1 MQQPPYVHQ
10 GPQEQ
15 PLGED
20 PVRGP
25 LQLLALGIALS
36 IVQSLYDLVFVTF
49 GFLSSSLG
57 RVTTPLG
64 HLLMLLAP
72 ALMLAGAVQLTLP
85 KRPGQTAMMVG
96 VLGVLGGTVFA
107 FGAPL
112 LSSFGLWLWRL
123 AAFGGAVADS
133 AAIVGLAFGLDA
145 LGKSRGRASLGLK
158 TGATCAAGALF
169 LFTVSMSVFGVGDFI
184 MFLGVLLAV
193 VESGLLLA
201 LAVRVMGQGAPV
213 ADLVMGD
220 PSAYRGPQAGY
231 GMQQAAVVPGSVA
244 LGFLAGFFGGCIGLG
259 LVLAFAKGPATK
271 RGAGIGFACQTVV
284 GIGLRAAA
292 H

>member
-1 MQQPPYVHQ
+1 MRRPDLPPAPNSWTLSDGYV
-10 GPQEQ
+10 
-15 PLGED
+15 
-20 PVRGP
+20 
-25 LQLLALGIALS
+25 LQ
-36 IVQSLYDLVFVTF
+36 
-49 GFLSSSLG
+49 G
-57 RVTTPLG
+57 RVWR
-64 HLLMLLAP
+64 P
-72 ALMLAGAVQLTLP
+72 ASGAARCAVLYLHGIQSHGAWFEWSAG
-85 KRPGQTAMMVG
+85 R
-96 VLGVLGGTVFA
+96 
-107 FGAPL
+107 
-112 LSSFGLWLWRL
+112 
-123 AAFGGAVADS
+123 
-133 AAIVGLAFGLDA
+133 
-145 LGKSRGRASLGLK
+145 
-158 TGATCAAGALF
+158 
-169 LFTVSMSVFGVGDFI
+169 
-184 MFLGVLLAV
+184 
-193 VESGLLLA
+193 LA